1 MNSKANIRR
10 IKNVEDCF
18 GSSGIPLSKHGRVL
32 VGEGVLTKICR
43 KKPKPRKFFL
53 FNDALVYGNI
63 IINEKKYNKQH
74 ILPLEEVKILGL
86 EDEEGLRNGW
96 QIISP
101 GKSFAVYAAT
111 GTEKAEWMAHID
123 KCICDLVAKT
133 GKRSTKEH
141 AAVWVPDSDAP
152 CCMHCQKSKF
162 TPINRRHHCRR
173 CGLVVCGNCSSR
185 KFLLPHIL
193 PKPIRVCDT
202 CYDKLSTGAAKPT
215 DQVSPEEKAATM
227 SALKNKEG
235 MSSLSR
241 TESENL
247 AESGSSGDERSDDE
261 DSGSTIGTEP
271 TFYETVKRPEEPME
285 E

>member
-1 MNSKANIRR
+1 MMQRSKICTFLQVKSRWFSQDDTKLEN
-10 IKNVEDCF
+10 DT
-18 GSSGIPLSKHGRVL
+18 SLTTPGRVL

-86 EDEEGLRNGW
+86 EDEDGLRNGW

-111 GTEKAEWMAHID
+111 GTEKAEWMAHIN
-123 KCICDLVAKT
+123 KCIDDL
-133 GKRSTKEH
+133 
-141 AAVWVPDSDAP
+141 
-152 CCMHCQKSKF
+152 
-162 TPINRRHHCRR
+162 HHCRR

-185 KFLLPHIL
+185 KFLLPDISM
-193 PKPIRVCDT
+193 KPIRVCDT
-202 CYDKLSTGAAKPT
+202 CYEKLSSGAAKPT
-215 DQVSPEEKAATM
+215 DKLTPEEKAATM
-227 SALKNKEG
+227 AMQKEQG
-235 MSSLSR
+235 KLASLSR
-241 TESENL
+241 KESETM

-261 DSGSTIGTEP
+261 EERNSVGTVP
-271 TFYETVKRPEEPME
+271 TFYETVKRTEEPME